1 MPYRRSRPSPRS
13 GPWPPPR
20 PGRSGWAALPPGS
33 RPPRPDSP
41 PRWSRPPPRP
51 AGSGSGRSG
60 PQPSAAARGRR
71 AGSPRSGSCRCR
83 RSPPAPPAS
92 GASPGS
98 PWSCTPSR
106 SAPCSGS
113 PAMWDYSPCLRR
125 SKGQTDS
132 GRVRHPLP
140 PAPPVSSS
148 SGWRRCSFPPVRR
161 TPRPAPGQRPP
172 CLRCRRWCSPP
183 GARPAA
189 MRGWRPAQRS
199 SSGPRRSAPASS
211 RPFGSGRRPCTRR
224 GCCPPAA
231 PRRPDSCCPRCPA
244 TG

>member
-1 MPYRRSRPSPRS
+1 MPYRRSRPSLRS
-13 GPWPPPR
+13 GPWPLPLPV
-20 PGRSGWAALPPGS
+20 RSGWAALPPGS
-33 RPPRPDSP
+33 RPPRPGSP
-41 PRWSRPPPRP
+41 LRWSRPPLRP
-51 AGSGSGRSG
+51 AGSDSGRSG

-83 RSPPAPPAS
+83 RSLPAPPAS

-106 SAPCSGS
+106 SAPGSGS
-113 PAMWDYSPCLRR
+113 PAMWGYSPCLRR
-125 SKGQTDS
+125 SKGQTGS
-132 GRVRHPLP
+132 GRVHRPSL

-148 SGWRRCSFPPVRR
+148 SGWRQCSFPPVRR

-199 SSGPRRSAPASS
+199 SSGPRRSAPVSS
-211 RPFGSGRRPCTRR
+211 RPS
-224 GCCPPAA
+224 
-231 PRRPDSCCPRCPA
+231 
-244 TG
+244 

>member
-13 GPWPPPR
+13 GPWPLPLPV
-20 PGRSGWAALPPGS
+20 RSGRAALPPGS
-33 RPPRPDSP
+33 RPPRPGSP
-41 PRWSRPPPRP
+41 LRWSQPRSRPSVP
-51 AGSGSGRSG
+51 GSGRSG

-83 RSPPAPPAS
+83 RSLPAPPAS

-106 SAPCSGS
+106 SAPGFGS
-113 PAMWDYSPCLRR
+113 PAMWGYSPCPRR
-125 SKGQTDS
+125 SKDQTGS
-132 GRVRHPLP
+132 GRARRPLL

-148 SGWRRCSFPPVRR
+148 SGWRQCSFPPARR
-161 TPRPAPGQRPP
+161 TPRPAAGQQPP

-189 MRGWRPAQRS
+189 MQGWRPAQRS
-199 SSGPRRSAPASS
+199 SSGPRRFAPVSS
-211 RPFGSGRRPCTRR
+211 RPS
-224 GCCPPAA
+224 
-231 PRRPDSCCPRCPA
+231 
-244 TG
+244 